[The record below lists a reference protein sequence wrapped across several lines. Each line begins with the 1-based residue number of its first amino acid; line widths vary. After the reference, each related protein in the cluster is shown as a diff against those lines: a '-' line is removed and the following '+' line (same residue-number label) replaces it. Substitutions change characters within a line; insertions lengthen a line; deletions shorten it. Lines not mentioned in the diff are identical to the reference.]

1 MSYFNATEG
10 KPERIGRVLGDITAA
25 FFYACI
31 LVLMLT
37 HFV

>member
-1 MSYFNATEG
+1 MQYFNETEG
-10 KPERIGRVLGDITAA
+10 KPEMIGRVLGDACAA
-25 FFYACI
+25 LVYIAL